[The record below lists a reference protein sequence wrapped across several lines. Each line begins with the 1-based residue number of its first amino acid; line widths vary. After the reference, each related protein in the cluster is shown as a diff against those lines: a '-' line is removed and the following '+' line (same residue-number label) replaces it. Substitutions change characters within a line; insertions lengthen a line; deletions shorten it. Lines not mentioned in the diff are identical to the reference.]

1 MSIKGRLASMDM
13 RIFIRWSGSANK
25 QIKSP
30 KTEVALERVNNF
42 VLNVTLV

>member
-1 MSIKGRLASMDM
+1 LSIKGLLASMDM
-13 RIFIRWSGSANK
+13 RIFSRWNGSANK
-25 QIKSP
+25 HIKSP